1 MPTRPCHHPWAI
13 ALADSPAGNVPT
25 RPIQPRPIPRDE
37 RSTAVAPPRAAARA
51 GSARAPRHTTDQGR
65 VLAAAPSDA
74 RPAARWACEDGSV
87 ATEYGLLAVVAATIV
102 SVLLEWAT
110 SGGISA
116 LLGSILARV
125 SDLVGL

>member
-1 MPTRPCHHPWAI
+1 MPTRPHHHP
-13 ALADSPAGNVPT
+13 LADPSAGAGRQPVPARVIELRHRSPT
-25 RPIQPRPIPRDE
+25 RGD
-37 RSTAVAPPRAAARA
+37 
-51 GSARAPRHTTDQGR
+51 H
-65 VLAAAPSDA
+65 
-74 RPAARWACEDGSV
+74 PAASSEPTTSDGTTAAGRASSEDGSV

-116 LLGSILARV
+116 LLGSILDRV